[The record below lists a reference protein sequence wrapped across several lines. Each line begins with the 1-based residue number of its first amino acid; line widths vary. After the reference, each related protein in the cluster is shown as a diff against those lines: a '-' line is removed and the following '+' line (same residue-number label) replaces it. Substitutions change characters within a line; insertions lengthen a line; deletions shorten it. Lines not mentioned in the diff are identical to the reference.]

1 MQPISTTEVA
11 ERCVVSVAG
20 RVWCLGESAGIV
32 SVSSPTM
39 EKSADLAC
47 SRQFASTDL
56 VRSTWM
62 VAVALVADVTS
73 NRSNRDVTGGFD
85 PTIAAHAN
93 HASPAAAT
101 TATTPMINGRRDRRP
116 RPYRASSSAAEL
128 PFPPPSPLPP
138 ELGANA
144 AGPVTAWLLAAA
156 AEALLSRALSSSAS
170 MASGGVEGV
179 VGVGSVKRCP
189 EGVGRGF
196 GPGLEDHCVL

>member
-1 MQPISTTEVA
+1 VQPISTTEVA

-20 RVWCLGESAGIV
+20 TVWCLGESAGMV
-32 SVSSPTM
+32 SVSSPTI

-62 VAVALVADVTS
+62 VAFAVVADVTS
-73 NRSNRDVTGGFD
+73 NRSSRDVTGGFD
-85 PTIAAHAN
+85 PTIAAHAS

-101 TATTPMINGRRDRRP
+101 TATTAMINGRRDRRP
-116 RPYRASSSAAEL
+116 RPYRASRSAAEL
-128 PFPPPSPLPP
+128 PSPLPP

-144 AGPVTAWLLAAA
+144 SGPVAAWLLAAA
-156 AEALLSRALSSSAS
+156 AEVLLFGASVASS
-170 MASGGVEGV
+170 GVEGV
-179 VGVGSVKRCP
+179 VGVGSVKGCP
-189 EGVGRGF
+189 EGVGRGG